1 MRDDITSIPISEVF
15 EEKSGCPICRLRNIL
30 EERTVKYITGAAMME
45 PDIRI
50 ETNKKGFCNLHYK
63 QMIENG
69 PKLSVA
75 LILQSHI
82 EHLTNTKY
90 LTSPKSQLSCYV
102 CDKLNHNMTQILN
115 NLCVLWERKMDFR
128 TLFNCQEFICLEHCK
143 ELINVSGKISKRKR
157 KDFIDATVELAQ
169 KKANL
174 LTKELK
180 EFCYMFDYRSGGKA
194 SENAKKSPENSI
206 EWLTTRKI

>member
-15 EEKSGCPICRLRNIL
+15 EEKGGCPICRLRNIL
-30 EERTVKYITGAAMME
+30 EERTIKYITGAAMME

-82 EHLTNTKY
+82 EHLTNTNY
-90 LTSPKSQLSCYV
+90 LTSAKSQLSCYV

-115 NLCVLWERKMDFR
+115 NLCVLWEKEMDFR
-128 TLFNCQEFICLEHCK
+128 TLFNSQEFICLSHCK
-143 ELINVSGKISKRKR
+143 ELINFSGKISKNKR
-157 KDFIDATVELAQ
+157 KDFVNATVVLAQ
-169 KKANL
+169 KKADL
-174 LTKELK
+174 LTEELK
-180 EFCYMFDYRSGGKA
+180 EFCYMFDYRSGGNA
-194 SENAKKSPENSI
+194 SDIAKKSPENSI
-206 EWLTTRKI
+206 EWLTTRKL

>member
-15 EEKSGCPICRLRNIL
+15 EEIGGCPICRLKNIL

-63 QMIENG
+63 QMMDNG

-82 EHLTNTKY
+82 EHLTTTNY
-90 LTSPKSQLSCYV
+90 LSSNKTTLSCYV
-102 CDKLNHNMTQILN
+102 CDKLNHNMSQILN
-115 NLCVLWERKMDFR
+115 NLCVLWEKEMDFR
-128 TLFNCQEFICLEHCK
+128 TLFNKQEYICLSHCK
-143 ELINVSGKISKRKR
+143 ELINASNKISKRRR
-157 KDFIDATVELAQ
+157 KDFIDDTV
-169 KKANL
+169 N
-174 LTKELK
+174 LTKNKALELTEELK

-194 SENAKKSPENSI
+194 SEKAKESPENAVH
-206 EWLTTRKI
+206 WLTSQKL